1 MVVNLAVHRKRAT
14 RVRIEEWL
22 GAVLDVNDREPLVR
36 EYCALVGVYSA
47 PVRPTVSDRLRHL
60 QSAVAHQFGWFFEI
74 KNPNKAA
81 QSITSSSHLT
91 VFPKRFGVPS
101 LRKYYAGSRSVSTR

>member
-22 GAVLDVNDREPLVR
+22 GAVLHVNDREPLVR
-36 EYCALVGVYSA
+36 EYCALVCVYSA

-60 QSAVAHQFGWFFEI
+60 QRAVAHQFERFLELE
-74 KNPNKAA
+74 NPDKAA
-81 QSITSSSHLT
+81 QSNYLVVTSIITG
-91 VFPKRFGVPS
+91 RFSDKDSPILPQTEADS
-101 LRKYYAGSRSVSTR
+101 Q